1 MNLISHYH
9 QLWQKSISNF
19 EQGLFEYDALIDDVT
34 DKRYGITLLARPEQ
48 RVKDNIQSFLSKFK
62 PIEPEQYYY
71 PSSDIHITVMS
82 IISCHTGFNLDQINI
97 EDYVHLI
104 KNSLI
109 GCKKFQVVFKGLTA
123 SPSCIIIQGFPED
136 DTLHHIRENLRVN
149 IRNTDLQHSMDTRYT
164 IQTAHSTVIRFRKPL
179 QQAEGFLSALKS
191 YRHHEFGV
199 FEIDRLELVF
209 NDWYQ
214 KKEIVK
220 TLRSFPLE

>member
-1 MNLISHYH
+1 MNLINHYH

-34 DKRYGITLLARPEQ
+34 DKRFGITLLARPDQ
-48 RVKDNIQSFLSKFK
+48 RVKDNIQSFLSIFK
-62 PIEPEQYYY
+62 TIEPEQYYY

-82 IISCHTGFNLDQINI
+82 IISCHTGFNLDQIYI

-104 KNSLI
+104 KNSLM

-179 QQAEGFLSALKS
+179 QQAERFLSALKS